1 MKKQNIFILGLIILA
16 IASRLLS
23 HPANFAP
30 IGALAIFAG
39 AYLHDRRSILIV
51 LAALFISDIFIGFYH
66 PMIMLS
72 VYGGF
77 AITYFIS
84 RYTLRSV
91 NFARVLATTLTGSI
105 LFYIITNFAVWA
117 FGTMYP
123 HSLSGLIASYTMAL
137 PFFRNSLAGDIFYT
151 GVLFSAVELAKY
163 SHILAVDKSKA

>member
-1 MKKQNIFILGLIILA
+1 MKKQNLFIFALILLA
-16 IASRLLS
+16 IASRLIP

-39 AYLHDRRSILIV
+39 AYLRDRRSILIV
-51 LAALFISDIFIGFYH
+51 LAAMLISDIIIGFYH

-77 AITYFIS
+77 AIMYFIS
-84 RYTLRSV
+84 RHTLRTV
-91 NFARVLATTLTGSI
+91 NFARVLSTTLTGSI

-117 FGTMYP
+117 FGTIYP

-137 PFFRNSLAGDIFYT
+137 PFFRNSLAGDLFYT
-151 GVLFSAVELAKY
+151 GALFSAVELAKY
-163 SHILAVDKSKA
+163 SRIFRCG